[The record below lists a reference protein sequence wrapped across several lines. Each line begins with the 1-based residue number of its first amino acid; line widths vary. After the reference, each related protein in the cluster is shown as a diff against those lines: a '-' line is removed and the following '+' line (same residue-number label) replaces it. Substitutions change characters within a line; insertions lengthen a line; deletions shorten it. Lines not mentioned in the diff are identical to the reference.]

1 MQRNSWKKPVEQLK
15 LSKLSLR
22 QLQTESS
29 VALQVLQNA
38 DNLSL
43 SSIYQKVDHDSTI
56 FYKKVL
62 ELYIKEYGDIPTNT
76 EIGKVIKLIYP

>member
-1 MQRNSWKKPVEQLK
+1 MEHSK

-43 SSIYQKVDHDSTI
+43 SSINQKVDHDSTI

-62 ELYIKEYGDIPTNT
+62 ELYIKAVSYTHLTLPT
-76 EIGKVIKLIYP
+76 KA